1 MAKRTKDTQKEWFYT
16 GAYPTAEQF
25 HDVIDSTLG
34 VLDSDSKLPT
44 AGAGNLG
51 NEYKVGNTFYKC
63 EQVDGGY
70 RWVPKATAVPT
81 NSYDDLTEK
90 PTVND
95 VRIAGKI
102 ADIDILGGLS
112 KNVSRYD
119 AAEEADLVAASIVY
133 IKGASKW
140 VKTTLGELVTA
151 LNLVN
156 TTALETFKAAVLQA
170 AAEQTEQALSDK
182 MDKDL
187 GNLEYVDSF
196 PGNALIPFVTES
208 GTKKTTL
215 TNVASYTVTQA
226 GAISSANDKELN
238 KYRKILELEG
248 EQDGSN
254 VTFTV
259 AGGYKTGTTCLHFNG
274 LLLASGRDYKE
285 KDTET
290 IVFLT
295 YIPKEKDLIIFEAI
309 PLE

>member
-34 VLDSDSKLPT
+34 VLDSDSELPT
-44 AGAGNLG
+44 AGAGNFG

-90 PTVND
+90 PTINN
-95 VRIAGKI
+95 VRISGDI
-102 ADIDILGGLS
+102 EDIDELGALS
-112 KNVSRYD
+112 QNTGKYD
-119 AAEEADLVAASIVY
+119 AAQEADIVSSSLIY
-133 IKGASKW
+133 IKGATKW
-140 VKTTLGELVTA
+140 VKTTLGELVAA

-156 TTALETFKAAVLQA
+156 ATVLATFKTEVLA
-170 AAEQTEQALSDK
+170 EAAEQTAASLASKMNADLS
-182 MDKDL
+182 
-187 GNLEYVDSF
+187 NIEYVDSF
-196 PGNALIPFVTES
+196 PGNAMIPIVTDS

-215 TNVASYTVTQA
+215 TNVARYTVTQEA
-226 GAISSANDKELN
+226 AISSASDNEIN
-238 KYRKILELEG
+238 KYRKVLELEG

-259 AGGYKTGTTCLHFNG
+259 TGGYKTGTSVLYFNG
-274 LLLASGRDYKE
+274 QLLAAGRDYDE
-285 KDTET
+285 TDTQT
-290 IVFLT
+290 ITMLT
-295 YIPKEKDLIIFEAI
+295 YIPEAEDVMVFMAI

>member
-34 VLDSDSKLPT
+34 VLDSDSELPA

-90 PTVND
+90 PTVNS
-95 VRIAGKI
+95 VRIAGNI

-133 IKGASKW
+133 IKGATKW

-156 TTALETFKAAVLQA
+156 TTALETFKTAVLQA
-170 AAEQTEQALSDK
+170 AAAQTEQALASK
-182 MDKDL
+182 MNADL
-187 GNLEYVDSF
+187 SNIEYVDSF
-196 PGNALIPFVTES
+196 PGDALIPFVTES

-215 TNVASYTVTQA
+215 NNVANYTVTQA

-238 KYRKILELEG
+238 KYRKVLELEG

-259 AGGYKTGTTCLHFNG
+259 VGGYKTGTSVLHFNG
-274 LLLASGRDYKE
+274 QLLAAGRDYDE
-285 KDTET
+285 TDTQT
-290 IVFLT
+290 ITMLT
-295 YIPKEKDLIIFEAI
+295 YIPEAEDVMVFMAI

>member
-34 VLDSDSKLPT
+34 VLDSDSELPT

-90 PTVND
+90 PTINS
-95 VRIAGKI
+95 VRIAGNI
-102 ADIDILGGLS
+102 EDIDILGGLS

-133 IKGASKW
+133 IKGATKW

-156 TTALETFKAAVLQA
+156 ATVLETFKATVLQEA
-170 AAEQTEQALSDK
+170 AAQTDQALAGK
-182 MDKDL
+182 LDKDL

-196 PGNALIPFVTES
+196 PGDALIPFVTES

-215 TNVASYTVTQA
+215 NNVANYTVTQA

-238 KYRKILELEG
+238 KYRKVLELEG

-259 AGGYKTGTTCLHFNG
+259 VGGYKTGTSVLHFNG
-274 LLLASGRDYKE
+274 QLLAAGRDYDE
-285 KDTET
+285 TDTQT
-290 IVFLT
+290 ITMLT
-295 YIPKEKDLIIFEAI
+295 YIPRSTDVMVFMAI

>member
-34 VLDSDSKLPT
+34 VLDSDSELPT

-170 AAEQTEQALSDK
+170 AAEQTEQALADK

-196 PGNALIPFVTES
+196 PGDALIPFVTES

>member
-34 VLDSDSKLPT
+34 VLDSDSELPT

-259 AGGYKTGTTCLHFNG
+259 AGGYKTGTACLHFNG

>member
-34 VLDSDSKLPT
+34 VLDSDSELPT

-170 AAEQTEQALSDK
+170 AAEQTEQALADK

-196 PGNALIPFVTES
+196 PGDALIPFVTES

-248 EQDGSN
+248 EQDGRN

-259 AGGYKTGTTCLHFNG
+259 TGGYKTGTACMHFNG

-295 YIPKEKDLIIFEAI
+295 YIPEAEDVIIFEAI

>member
-34 VLDSDSKLPT
+34 VLDSDSELPT

-90 PTVND
+90 PTVNS
-95 VRIAGKI
+95 VRITGDI

-119 AAEEADLVAASIVY
+119 AAEEADLVSASIVY
-133 IKGASKW
+133 IKGATKW
-140 VKTTLGELVTA
+140 VKTTLGELISA

-156 TTALETFKAAVLQA
+156 ATALEAFKAEVLREA
-170 AAEQTEQALSDK
+170 ASQTEQALDGK
-182 MDKDL
+182 LDKDL

-196 PGNALIPFVTES
+196 PGSALIPIVTES

-215 TNVASYTVTQA
+215 QNVQGYVTTQ
-226 GAISSANDKELN
+226 SSAERSAVDPAIE
-238 KYRKILELEG
+238 KYRKILTLEG
-248 EQDGSN
+248 EQDGGN
-254 VTFTV
+254 VVFTV
-259 AGGYKTGTTCLHFNG
+259 VGGYKTGTSALYFNG
-274 LLLASGRDYKE
+274 QLLAPDTDYDE
-285 KDTET
+285 TDTQT
-290 IVFLT
+290 ITMLT
-295 YIPKEKDLIIFEAI
+295 YIPRSTDTIIFKAI